1 MTKYVL
7 LYTGGSMPESEAEA
21 AKVMQAW
28 HTWMGGLGSALS
40 DGGNP
45 FSSVKTIASN
55 GSVSEAP
62 VGVMQTGYSV
72 LTADSLD
79 AAVKL
84 AKGCPHLANGGQVS
98 VYETLEM

>member
-7 LYTGGSMPESEAEA
+7 LYTGGGMPEGEAEQ

-28 HTWMGGLGSALS
+28 HSWMGSLGGALS

-45 FSSVKTIASN
+45 FSNVKTIASN
-55 GSVSEAP
+55 GSVSDTP
-62 VGVMQTGYSV
+62 IGVRQTGYSV
-72 LTADSLD
+72 ITADSLD